1 MKNNKILKCPNCE
14 EIIQIEDKKNY
25 FFNCNK
31 CNLNFSKKNNFYN
44 FLTNSKNDFFYKKAK
59 NTWGKNLHNFKLKK
73 NKEFIH
79 SNIFIELYKKYKTQ
93 LFEGK
98 VLEIGVGRGNDLKN
112 IINKFDIVEYN
123 GVDLGQNLQQLSEM
137 YTNDKIVSLIRSD
150 CLYLPFF
157 KNTFDTVYSYGVF
170 HHTIS
175 PQKAIDE
182 SLRVLKKNGILL
194 FYVYSD
200 HEYNFIKNKLIF
212 IEKFVLNIFYV
223 LPNII
228 CKFLIFLFIMPFT
241 YIFIIMP
248 TLILRLI
255 KKDKLADYFPL
266 SFTTSASEIYHNLQD
281 RLMAPIN
288 KRFSRKELF
297 GILNKYNLQQVKI
310 KTLDSGERSGHYVFI
325 KK

>member
-1 MKNNKILKCPNCE
+1 
-14 EIIQIEDKKNY
+14 
-25 FFNCNK
+25 
-31 CNLNFSKKNNFYN
+31 
-44 FLTNSKNDFFYKKAK
+44 
-59 NTWGKNLHNFKLKK
+59 
-73 NKEFIH
+73 
-79 SNIFIELYKKYKTQ
+79 
-93 LFEGK
+93 
-98 VLEIGVGRGNDLKN
+98 
-112 IINKFDIVEYN
+112 
-123 GVDLGQNLQQLSEM
+123 VDLGQNLQQLSEM
-137 YTNDKIVSLIRSD
+137 YTNNKIVSLIRSD